1 MAEGGLDVDTDVNET
16 LSSCTDASPSVTD
29 VLAVTV
35 YELRTELRIRG
46 TSFIGGTK
54 PELQTLLLQ
63 CLGNVRTH
71 HESKHDPTSL
81 ETFAEETAPVA
92 TRQPVTI
99 ARTVP
104 PPFAPSVPDY
114 TLPTPARSPGPP
126 RVSRES
132 TDFPDPVRP
141 LELQIELSRLE
152 IEAQQHHSEAQERNR
167 QFEAQQH
174 QWDAQQRQ
182 LEAEERDKERDFELR
197 RRKLQL

>member
-1 MAEGGLDVDTDVNET
+1 MAKGGLDVDTDVNET

-29 VLAVTV
+29 VLAMTV

-46 TSFIGGTK
+46 TNFIGGTK

-92 TRQPVTI
+92 TRQPVTV

-132 TDFPDPVRP
+132 TDIPDPVRP

-152 IEAQQHHSEAQERNR
+152 IEAQQRHS
-167 QFEAQQH
+167 
-174 QWDAQQRQ
+174 
-182 LEAEERDKERDFELR
+182 
-197 RRKLQL
+197 